1 MSYGVT
7 DRATGR
13 REKGA
18 RVNVIQMLRSRSP
31 GTKEERRGGSSG
43 AASIERVSRR
53 PTRTGA
59 AERGKGVN
67 VQVFVFGV
75 PEKFNARP

>member
-1 MSYGVT
+1 MERGFFRRCF
-7 DRATGR
+7 DR
-13 REKGA
+13 K
-18 RVNVIQMLRSRSP
+18 S
-31 GTKEERRGGSSG
+31 
-43 AASIERVSRR
+43 